1 MKNLSFDSIEQERA
15 WALTVEQIYNY
26 TRRMSLEKKTLDR
39 VQAEAAEGLPI
50 AMYVIAHYTALR
62 LKG

>member
-1 MKNLSFDSIEQERA
+1 
-15 WALTVEQIYNY
+15 LTVEQIYNY